1 MISNFHLL
9 LDQILRLGERANE
22 LFTLLPLQV
31 PHLVLVHNTGNSKLL
46 LLSLELVLLVDQL
59 LPQDALLV
67 IKVQEH

>member
-9 LDQILRLGERANE
+9 LDQVLGLGERADE

-31 PHLVLVHNTGNSKLL
+31 PHLVLVHYTGNFELL
-46 LLSLELVLLVDQL
+46 LFCLELVLLVDQL

-67 IKVQEH
+67 IQVQEH